1 MKIRMKI
8 TKEEEI
14 RFISHLDYTR
24 TIERAVRRA
33 KLPAAYSEGFNPHM
47 KFSFASALAVGVT
60 SSAEYMD
67 LELATDMELAMLM
80 ERLGQAFPIGI
91 SLKDARVMTGSVKAL
106 MAIVNVATYEM
117 TWLMSAGLSEDELR
131 KSLELFDQDEVAIYA
146 KQSPKKGVREIDMK
160 EFIAAQPKLHI
171 EGGKACLEL
180 QLYIKQTG
188 SVKPTDIIELFIRK
202 YKLPVFARAA
212 LIERTGLFVS
222 NKSRLLTPLEL

>member
-67 LELATDMELAMLM
+67 LEIATDLELATIMRQL
-80 ERLGQAFPIGI
+80 RQAFPVGI
-91 SLKDARVMTGSVKAL
+91 SAKDAQVMTGSVKAL
-106 MAIVNVATYEM
+106 MAVVNLATYEL
-117 TWLMSAGLSEDELR
+117 TWLMCDGISEAELR
-131 KSLELFDQDEVAIYA
+131 KSLDLFEQEAIAIYV
-146 KQSPKKGVREIDMK
+146 KQTPKGVREINIK
-160 EFIAAQPKLHI
+160 EFIAAPPVLHVAGNKVCLQLQLHI
-171 EGGKACLEL
+171 KPN
-180 QLYIKQTG
+180 G
-188 SVKPTDIIELFIRK
+188 SVKPLDLLELLIQK
-202 YKLPVFARAA
+202 YQLPVFAREVI
-212 LIERTGLFVS
+212 IERTGLFVS
-222 NKSRLLTPLEL
+222 NKGRLLTPLEL